1 MEAVFLVHVLLN
13 FHLFTV
19 EPPFWVLSEMI
30 VITIIIIIIII
41 IIILI
46 IYIDDVDDDDNI
58 DDNDNC
64 NNRSNIY
71 NDGDASQSPT
81 LRSARG
87 S

>member
-1 MEAVFLVHVLLN
+1 METVFLVHVLLN

-19 EPPFWVLSEMI
+19 EPSFWVLSEMI

-41 IIILI
+41 ILI
-46 IYIDDVDDDDNI
+46 IYNDDVDDDDNI

-81 LRSARG
+81 PRSARG

>member
-30 VITIIIIIIII
+30 VITIIIIIII
-41 IIILI
+41 LI
-46 IYIDDVDDDDNI
+46 IYNDDVDDDDNI
-58 DDNDNC
+58 DDNGNC
-64 NNRSNIY
+64 NNRSNIH
-71 NDGDASQSPT
+71 NNGDASQSPT
-81 LRSARG
+81 PRSARG